1 MVWLVVVVRH
11 WGCASVH
18 HDVHFVDSNVPNIWV
33 VASLLLATGSV
44 RTIMIWLGRPASM
57 WKK

>member
-18 HDVHFVDSNVPNIWV
+18 HDVHFVDSNVPNI
-33 VASLLLATGSV
+33 
-44 RTIMIWLGRPASM
+44 
-57 WKK
+57 